1 MNKLIE
7 LFNQKKGELNSLN
20 MNLDKIKK
28 EKIQNKKDMIRSER
42 AQIIIQEVAK
52 RTQEKIK
59 FHIEDVVGLAISSIF
74 GDQYNFELDFVVKRN
89 KTECD
94 MFLVDEEGNRFN
106 PVDDNGGGVVDLVCF
121 ALRISLWNL
130 QKRGKKNNTIILD
143 ETFKHLSKD
152 NIDNVSLLM
161 KELSDK
167 LNIQFILV
175 THIPEFSEVADKVF
189 EVKKIKRESKIFEI

>member
-20 MNLDKIKK
+20 SNLEKTKK

-42 AQIIIQEVAK
+42 AQVIIQEVARK
-52 RTQEKIK
+52 TQEKIK
-59 FHIEDVVGLAISSIF
+59 FHIEDVVGLAISTIF
-74 GDQYNFELDFVVKRN
+74 GDEYNFELDFIVKRN

-94 MFLVDEEGNRFN
+94 MFLIDKEENRFN
-106 PVDDNGGGVVDLVCF
+106 PIDDNGGGVVDLVSF

-130 QKRGKKNNTIILD
+130 QRGKKNNTIILD

-161 KELSDK
+161 KELSAK

-175 THIPEFSEVADKVF
+175 THIPEFSEIADKVF